1 MTLTSDTVY
10 HDILLEKLKHYG
22 IRGVAYS
29 WVSNYLEKRLQYVK
43 IDNSKSQLV
52 QVTCGVT
59 QGSVLGPLLFL
70 LYINDIC
77 EVSKT
82 LHFILFADD
91 TNLFCSGDNLK
102 QLWIQWKKR
111 W

>member
-22 IRGVAYS
+22 IRGVA

-91 TNLFCSGDNLK
+91 TNLFCFGDNLK